1 MVQVAGWCRWPC
13 ERLKVVEEEVEYVQQ
28 GSDTCKVRHS
38 RLPARAGWCRWPC
51 ERLEVVEEEV
61 KYVQQGSDTCN
72 ECWQWLCMLTVTTV

>member
-1 MVQVAGWCRWPC
+1 M
-13 ERLKVVEEEVEYVQQ
+13 KYVQQ

-61 KYVQQGSDTCN
+61 KYVQQGSDTCKVDIHGYQRGLGGAGGRVSG
-72 ECWQWLCMLTVTTV
+72 WRWWRRR